1 MTNMPPLSPDLTRAV
16 LDHLGVQSGPPAL
29 ALVDKLLA
37 AYIRVVPWETAF
49 RIAKRA
55 RTANT
60 ADCPRWPD
68 EFWRDAIQFGGGG
81 TCFETNYAFFSLL
94 RALSYEGYLTINNR
108 GDHIAVHTAVVLDID
123 GKSWLV
129 DAGMPLFAILALDPL
144 QTTERQTPFLNYTVR
159 PDGLNRYQVER
170 EPHPR
175 PNCYTLINVPVD
187 DADYRAAT
195 TADYGEKAQ
204 FLEHV
209 IVNKIVDEHLWRFT
223 SAEPPFCLQVF
234 EGSERI
240 DHPIT
245 SDPAEALASHFGVDA
260 AILHAAFEAVGDK

>member
-1 MTNMPPLSPDLTRAV
+1 MTKTPPLSPDLTRAV
-16 LDHLGVQSGPPAL
+16 LDHLGVQGAPPTL

-55 RTANT
+55 RTVNT

-68 EFWRDAIQFGGGG
+68 EFWHDAIQFGGGG

-94 RALSYEGYLTINNR
+94 RALGYDGYLTINNR
-108 GDHIAVHTAVVLDID
+108 GDHIAVHTAVVLNID

-129 DAGMPLFAILALDPL
+129 DAGMPLFAVLLLNPL
-144 QTTERQTPFLNYTVR
+144 ETTEIESPFLRYTVR
-159 PDGLNRYQVER
+159 PDGLNRYQIER
-170 EPHPR
+170 DPHPR
-175 PNCYTLINVPVD
+175 PNCYTLINEPVA

-195 TADYGEKAQ
+195 TADYGDKAQ
-204 FLEHV
+204 FLSD
-209 IVNKIVDEHLWRFT
+209 IIINKIVDEHLWRFT
-223 SAEPPFCLQVF
+223 SEEQPFCLQVF

-240 DHPIT
+240 DQPIEG
-245 SDPAEALASHFGVDA
+245 DPAEALASHFRMDFA
-260 AILHAAFEAVGDK
+260 TLQAAFDAVL